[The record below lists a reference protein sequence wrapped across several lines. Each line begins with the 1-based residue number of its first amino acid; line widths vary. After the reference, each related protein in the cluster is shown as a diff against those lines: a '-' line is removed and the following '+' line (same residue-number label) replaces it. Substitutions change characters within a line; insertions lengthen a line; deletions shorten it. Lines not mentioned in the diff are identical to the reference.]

1 MDPAEP
7 CYLVEWYQPA
17 LVRGSLE
24 RTSAALQSSAAAA
37 SAFGPTIQLM
47 SMIVVPAD
55 EMVFGIFCAA
65 SADLVSKVC
74 RHAGL
79 PADRLTAATDI
90 RLAPTSPA

>member
-1 MDPAEP
+1 M
-7 CYLVEWYQPA
+7 
-17 LVRGSLE
+17 
-24 RTSAALQSSAAAA
+24 
-37 SAFGPTIQLM
+37 M
-47 SMIVVPAD
+47 SMIVVPTD
-55 EMVFGIFCAA
+55 EMVFGVFCAA